1 MLGALLALLS
11 AATFAFNN
19 AAARRGVLSGSV
31 LQAMAVSVPFGVP
44 FFLVCLPIFGSFD
57 DLWSFSWLDA
67 TWLALAGIVHF
78 VVGRYA
84 NYRSQKA
91 IGANLTGPIQDTNI
105 LVALALA
112 VWFLGEILTGPMV
125 VGIVLVVLG
134 PVLAFERPKPVSAAS
149 SRAVA
154 FTPAYG
160 EGFFYSAVS
169 AICYGVSPILVRFSL
184 ESGGLTLGR
193 AVAAGLISY
202 AAATAVVFAAF
213 VNPNAWRD
221 LRTMRRGDFGWFALA
236 SVFVGI
242 AQMTRYMALA
252 LAPVTIVAPMMR
264 LTSIFRYYFS
274 WILNREYESFS
285 RGVFVGTIVSLIGAL
300 ILAIGLETWVAVLP
314 ASDWLTRFLGWRFP

>member
-1 MLGALLALLS
+1 MLGVFLALLS

-44 FFLVCLPIFGSFD
+44 FFLICLPIFGSFD

-67 TWLALAGIVHF
+67 TWLALAGIIHF

-91 IGANLTGPIQDTNI
+91 IGANLSGPIQDTNI

-112 VWFLGEILTGPMV
+112 VWFLGEILTGPMII
-125 VGIVLVVLG
+125 GIVLVVLG
-134 PVLAFERPKPVSAAS
+134 PMLAFERPKPVATPSP
-149 SRAVA
+149 RAVT
-154 FTPAYG
+154 FKPAYG

-169 AICYGVSPILVRFSL
+169 AIAYGVSPILVRFSL

-202 AAATAVVFAAF
+202 VAATVVVMAAF
-213 VNPNAWRD
+213 VNPGAWRD
-221 LRTMRRGDFGWFALA
+221 LRSMRATDFGWFTVA

-252 LAPVTIVAPMMR
+252 LAPVSIVAPMMR
-264 LTSIFRYYFS
+264 LISIFRYYFS
-274 WILNREYESFS
+274 WILNRDYESFS
-285 RGVFVGTIVSLIGAL
+285 RGVFVGTVVSLIGAV
-300 ILAIGLETWVAVLP
+300 ILAIRMDIWVSILP
-314 ASDWLTRFLGWRFP
+314 ESDWLTHFTGWRWP